1 MRNILL
7 AASILSITITGAG
20 NAQGTA
26 SSTKKKSSLTNAQI
40 RQMARVA
47 HTPEQYRTV
56 AGNYAGLQEK
66 YLRQAAEEK
75 QEWVRRSQNVP
86 TSIPGLWTP
95 RSMVSNTLRA
105 RRQRPDHWPRS
116 ITEWRRSL
124 LRGLTDLK
132 PRTMATVRNG
142 KQRGAGACLYI
153 SPFFY
158 ITITINLCDLYSAPL
173 VAPLNMT
180 HPLYL
185 PNAGKSML

>member
-86 TSIPGLWTP
+86 AVAANKYP
-95 RSMVSNTLRA
+95 RPMDSSKYGFEYFTGKATEAGSLAAKYNRMAAESSPRA
-105 RRQRPDHWPRS
+105 
-116 ITEWRRSL
+116 
-124 LRGLTDLK
+124 
-132 PRTMATVRNG
+132 N
-142 KQRGAGACLYI
+142 
-153 SPFFY
+153 
-158 ITITINLCDLYSAPL
+158 
-173 VAPLNMT
+173 
-180 HPLYL
+180 
-185 PNAGKSML
+185 